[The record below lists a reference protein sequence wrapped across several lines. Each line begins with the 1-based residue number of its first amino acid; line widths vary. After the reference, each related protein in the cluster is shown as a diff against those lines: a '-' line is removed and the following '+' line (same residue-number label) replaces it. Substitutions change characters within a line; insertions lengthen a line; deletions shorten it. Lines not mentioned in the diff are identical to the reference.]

1 MRYETRIAGFGGQGV
16 VTAGYILGRAACLF
30 DKKNA
35 TQTQS
40 YGPEARGG
48 ACTSEVVISED
59 LIDYP
64 KVIKPDV
71 LVAMSQEAYSQY
83 YQDVK
88 DGGIII
94 LDKDLVSVENR
105 RKDVRYYEIPSTAV
119 AEQLGNKIV
128 ANIVMLGTLVALTG
142 VVSKEAIRQSV
153 EDRFPKQAELNL
165 RALEEGRN
173 LAAVD

>member
-1 MRYETRIAGFGGQGV
+1 MRHETMIAGFGGQGV

-30 DKKNA
+30 DKKNV

-71 LVAMSQEAYSQY
+71 LVAMSQEAYSECCQY
-83 YQDVK
+83 VK
-88 DGGIII
+88 EGGIII
-94 LDKDLVSVENR
+94 LDKDLVSVDNK
-105 RKDVRYYEIPSTAV
+105 RKEVRYYEIPSTAV
-119 AEQLGNKIV
+119 AEHLGSKIV

-142 VVSKEAIRQSV
+142 VVSKEAIRKSV
-153 EDRFPKQAELNL
+153 EERFPKQAELNL
-165 RALEEGRN
+165 RALEEGMK
-173 LAAVD
+173 LASVD

>member
-105 RKDVRYYEIPSTAV
+105 RKDVRYHEIPSTAV
-119 AEQLGNKIV
+119 AERLGNKIV

-173 LAAVD
+173 LATVN